1 MKTITKNEI
10 FDEKTTNKIA
20 EALQPSLYDLIA
32 LGLITKQAHW
42 NVTGPHFRSLH
53 LFLDEIWGS
62 IQEYVDMVAERLA
75 VLSVSPSGQAN
86 EVTNQAELSPIPLG
100 FLKDANVID
109 LMTERMGTTSRNI
122 RERMA
127 KIEDADT
134 VTADMLHQIL
144 DGLEKHQWMMRSQ
157 GM

>member
-1 MKTITKNEI
+1 MKTIAKNEI
-10 FDEKTTNKIA
+10 FDEKTTSQLA
-20 EALQPSLYDLIA
+20 DALQPSLYDLIA

-53 LFLDEIWGS
+53 LFLDEIWDT
-62 IQEYVDMVAERLA
+62 IQTDVDTVAERLS
-75 VLSVSPSGQAN
+75 VLAVSPSGQAQ
-86 EVTNQAELSPIPLG
+86 EVAERADLSPIPLG

-109 LMTERMGTTSRNI
+109 LMTERMGTTCRNI

-127 KIEDADT
+127 KIEDVDT

-144 DGLEKHQWMMRSQ
+144 DGLEKHLWMMRSQ